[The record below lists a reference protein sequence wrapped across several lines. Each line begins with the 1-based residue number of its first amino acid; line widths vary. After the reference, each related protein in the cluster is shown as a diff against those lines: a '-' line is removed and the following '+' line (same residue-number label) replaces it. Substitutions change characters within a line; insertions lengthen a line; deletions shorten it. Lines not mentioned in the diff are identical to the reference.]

1 MLLLSSFVTTAHAAN
16 QGFDLISKVGCAQTG
31 DCKIN
36 DIINGFGVLLNWGVS
51 ISGAIALLMFV
62 IGGVYMLASA
72 GRADWVKTGKSILV
86 GTSTALFFIFSSWL
100 IVNFILTSLQTTA
113 PFKLETGL
121 QNNQALTAQ
130 QQADDFCRNR
140 ADSEGRAC
148 GGANM
153 LCHNFQC
160 VTTCYRQYSEQN
172 PEYECRPISGCNFDA
187 GVACAQARN
196 CHDEKHLCP
205 GKDYYNPQ
213 ATEDY
218 VCCFPL
224 GSSGAN

>member
-1 MLLLSSFVTTAHAAN
+1 MNFLSALVPTAHAAN
-16 QGFDLISKVGCAQTG
+16 QGFDLISKVSCAQSG
-31 DCKIN
+31 NCKIN

-51 ISGAIALLMFV
+51 ISGAVALLMFI
-62 IGGVYMLASA
+62 IGGFYMLASA
-72 GRADWVKTGKSILV
+72 GRAEWVKTGKSILV
-86 GTSTALFFIFSSWL
+86 GTATALFFIFSSWL
-100 IVNFILTSLQTTA
+100 IVNFILSSLQTTA

-121 QNNQALTAQ
+121 QNNQALSAQ
-130 QQADDFCRNR
+130 EQANEFCRNR

-160 VTTCYRQYSEQN
+160 ITSCFYQYAKDN

-187 GVACAQARN
+187 GVACPQARN
-196 CHDEKHLCP
+196 CHDNNRLCP

-218 VCCFPL
+218 VCCYPKVR
-224 GSSGAN
+224 